1 MAETLCTIKLPSGSV
16 AVKDVPVYYQ
26 GEYFAVEMSPAL
38 AEQLWEG
45 QAQAYTLE
53 FHNDDMKN
61 MNVLCTH
68 WIKTSDSEAKCF
80 FTRHEILV

>member
-1 MAETLCTIKLPSGSV
+1 MAETLCTIKIASGSI
-16 AVKDVPVYYQ
+16 AVKDAPIYYQ

-38 AEQLWEG
+38 AEQMWEG
-45 QAQAYTLE
+45 QQQVYLIE
-53 FHNDDMKN
+53 FHNEDMKN
-61 MNVLCTH
+61 VSVICTH